1 MDFAQYWFSDLAAG
15 PAPGGDDPGDP
26 IANSLR
32 FRGAQKLERTL
43 TSTTIND
50 WTYSFWFKPS
60 GRLVAGSFCGLVS
73 ETNGWLGVYP
83 NTNGS
88 FYAFYNTTGENL
100 NLTTP
105 SVYRDYSA
113 WYHVVYSRSN
123 GIHVNGVAIS
133 NSTPASAKVTALFLL
148 GNAASSHQFDGYMAD
163 VHFIDG
169 QALDP
174 TTFGRFNANDVWVPV
189 DPQFDVDTTTVY
201 SSDVTSSSGSWL
213 TTYTPDKMFDG
224 QTGQTGVGNGRY
236 TQTLNTGDTLT
247 WTPSTSIPFA
257 DKVEVNMYAYALQNT
272 FNVTVDG
279 VTTQV
284 LITPTAS
291 NDDWYTL
298 ASGGGSLEGFDCTG
312 YYGGTILG
320 IRVDGKIL
328 IDGANPN
335 YGANG
340 FHLTFA
346 DPTNVGKDYSGNGND
361 FTATGFETAN
371 QTSPLYDIVQ
381 DSPTNNFATWNP
393 LVFCTT
399 ASPSYSFANM
409 GTDDANTWVFATKL
423 PTIQPPQ
430 SGKYYYE
437 TRFQGKN
444 TASSFPVL
452 GFMKYDRANSNT
464 TFVDALCFWFY
475 PHTTNVSNF
484 GTVTPN
490 GSYITQN
497 STDVIGW
504 AWDIDNNQV
513 TLTLNGGD
521 PKVHTFNTT
530 DQIVPASWS
539 GYGHGTT
546 IFNVG
551 QQPFRHTPPAGF
563 EPLSTAKM
571 PAAPIANGRD
581 YFQAITGSGNGGLPT
596 PASEE
601 VIKVQLPAPTNGVLE
616 EIAITGQSS
625 ASPRWYGIEINGALL
640 IEAGTELSG
649 NDQVQSSTTAFSS
662 ATYPTTWTTWPGDS
676 GRHALFNGIV
686 TQPISNSYIQASTF
700 WSRWRPTTPLT
711 GVTSITIYIAWSGGG
726 TGAWVNQVNVSPLG
740 ILDQAQAAFPS
751 GGLWWIKDRV
761 NSNQHQLVDVMN
773 GTSDV
778 HQSPAGT
785 GGHAYAAPTGDS
797 VAWCWKAGDS
807 DVANTNGTIPATIR
821 ANPDAGF
828 SIVQWIGNQ
837 IAGSV
842 GHGLNGTPDYIIG
855 VGYTGGL
862 LPMWS
867 SAATPAAGYFYLN
880 SAGGWTTNE
889 DIWNSAQMSA
899 TTIGVG
905 SSSITNQAGQLMTAY
920 VWTAIPGYSAFGSYT
935 GNGNADGPFVYLG
948 FSPAFVL
955 IKSNAAGNWW
965 IYDST
970 RDTYNP
976 SQHPMESNTTAAEL
990 TGATH
995 DIDFLS
1001 NGFKMRTTNAAV
1013 NSTADYIYAA
1023 FAENPFQSPATAR

>member
-1 MDFAQYWFSDLAAG
+1 MA
-15 PAPGGDDPGDP
+15 PA
-26 IANSLR
+26 N
-32 FRGAQKLERTL
+32 
-43 TSTTIND
+43 N
-50 WTYSFWFKPS
+50 
-60 GRLVAGSFCGLVS
+60 VAGSG
-73 ETNGWLGVYP
+73 
-83 NTNGS
+83 
-88 FYAFYNTTGENL
+88 
-100 NLTTP
+100 
-105 SVYRDYSA
+105 
-113 WYHVVYSRSN
+113 
-123 GIHVNGVAIS
+123 
-133 NSTPASAKVTALFLL
+133 
-148 GNAASSHQFDGYMAD
+148 
-163 VHFIDG
+163 FIC
-169 QALDP
+169 P
-174 TTFGRFNANDVWVPV
+174 H
-189 DPQFDVDTTTVY
+189 
-201 SSDVTSSSGSWL
+201 
-213 TTYTPDKMFDG
+213 
-224 QTGQTGVGNGRY
+224 
-236 TQTLNTGDTLT
+236 
-247 WTPSTSIPFA
+247 
-257 DKVEVNMYAYALQNT
+257 
-272 FNVTVDG
+272 
-279 VTTQV
+279 
-284 LITPTAS
+284 
-291 NDDWYTL
+291 
-298 ASGGGSLEGFDCTG
+298 
-312 YYGGTILG
+312 
-320 IRVDGKIL
+320 
-328 IDGANPN
+328 N
-335 YGANG
+335 Y
-340 FHLTFA
+340 
-346 DPTNVGKDYSGNGND
+346 
-361 FTATGFETAN
+361 
-371 QTSPLYDIVQ
+371 
-381 DSPTNNFATWNP
+381 
-393 LVFCTT
+393 
-399 ASPSYSFANM
+399 
-409 GTDDANTWVFATKL
+409 
-423 PTIQPPQ
+423 
-430 SGKYYYE
+430 
-437 TRFQGKN
+437 
-444 TASSFPVL
+444 
-452 GFMKYDRANSNT
+452 
-464 TFVDALCFWFY
+464 
-475 PHTTNVSNF
+475 
-484 GTVTPN
+484 
-490 GSYITQN
+490 
-497 STDVIGW
+497 
-504 AWDIDNNQV
+504 
-513 TLTLNGGD
+513 
-521 PKVHTFNTT
+521 
-530 DQIVPASWS
+530 
-539 GYGHGTT
+539 
-546 IFNVG
+546 G
-551 QQPFRHTPPAGF
+551 QQPFRYTPPTGF
-563 EPLSTAKM
+563 KPLSTANM
-571 PAAPIANGRD
+571 PAAPIARGKD
-581 YFQAITGSGNGGLPT
+581 HFQAITGSGNGGLPT

-905 SSSITNQAGQLMTAY
+905 SSSLTNQAGQLLTAY

-976 SQHPMESNTTAAEL
+976 SQHPLEANTTAAEL